1 MPFDSHSKVAK
12 KPSCPPG
19 ALQDVWAEIL
29 TTTERQ
35 DCSTCNTAGCVLQ
48 DAEQGTRT
56 HGIVTGVK
64 EYGVFVALW
73 GGLKGLAHSSELG
86 LAPGQTPQDSF
97 QEGQVSASL
106 ELCLQCW
113 HAVWVN

>member
-1 MPFDSHSKVAK
+1 MLGQQSTLILLKWSPVAF
-12 KPSCPPG
+12 
-19 ALQDVWAEIL
+19 ALLL
-29 TTTERQ
+29 T
-35 DCSTCNTAGCVLQ
+35 CVVQ
-48 DAEQGTRT
+48 DAEPGTRT

-97 QEGQVSASL
+97 QEGQVSTCL
-106 ELCLQCW
+106 GLCLQCW
-113 HAVWVN
+113 HTV

>member
-1 MPFDSHSKVAK
+1 MFGQRSSLQLECKDA
-12 KPSCPPG
+12 
-19 ALQDVWAEIL
+19 ALAIL
-29 TTTERQ
+29 LNR
-35 DCSTCNTAGCVLQ
+35 VLQ
-48 DAEQGTRT
+48 DAEPGTRT

-97 QEGQVSASL
+97 QEGQVSTSL

-113 HAVWVN
+113 HAVWGELQKVVSS